1 MAQSTAFAKPPT
13 MESPVLN
20 IFVEQRRFH
29 RDILGGGARDSGGTE
44 QACLPA
50 VNDKA
55 PRTIAIL
62 HGKKVSHLSGNEVEA
77 RKAE

>member
-1 MAQSTAFAKPPT
+1 
-13 MESPVLN
+13 
-20 IFVEQRRFH
+20 
-29 RDILGGGARDSGGTE
+29 LGGGARDSGGKE

-62 HGKKVSHLSGNEVEA
+62 HGKKVSHLSGDEVEA
-77 RKAE
+77 KKAE